1 MSAIDIDFDDLV
13 DFKDSSI
20 NGSFNIRM
28 YLQKVKMDHQTT
40 DNFKKIYDEIF
51 AINGTA
57 AVLNISSIND
67 LLNSMEE
74 CSRLVYLHRITFS
87 KDILECFLDCCDR
100 IEDILE
106 YLEDDLFA
114 VSEYLNKMNEVEVSD
129 LVLYLK
135 SFIREAGVDALTKRL
150 NQNSVDQI
158 LDDLDS

>member
-1 MSAIDIDFDDLV
+1 
-13 DFKDSSI
+13 
-20 NGSFNIRM
+20 
-28 YLQKVKMDHQTT
+28 
-40 DNFKKIYDEIF
+40 
-51 AINGTA
+51 
-57 AVLNISSIND
+57 
-67 LLNSMEE
+67 
-74 CSRLVYLHRITFS
+74 
-87 KDILECFLDCCDR
+87 
-100 IEDILE
+100 LE